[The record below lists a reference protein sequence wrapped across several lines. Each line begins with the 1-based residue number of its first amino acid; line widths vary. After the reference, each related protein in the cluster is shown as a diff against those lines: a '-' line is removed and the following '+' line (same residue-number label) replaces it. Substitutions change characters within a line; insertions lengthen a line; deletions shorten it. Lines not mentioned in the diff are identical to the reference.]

1 MPPAQS
7 SPPTTTATTSSVRAD
22 WWRMKP
28 QVQVIGLI
36 GCLFTTEVVE
46 NAKGVGEY
54 ERGQSTHSN
63 KIGLHGEA
71 EWVDLVGNCEGA
83 VR

>member
-1 MPPAQS
+1 MLGH
-7 SPPTTTATTSSVRAD
+7 ATMEGR
-22 WWRMKP
+22 
-28 QVQVIGLI
+28 
-36 GCLFTTEVVE
+36 
-46 NAKGVGEY
+46 

-63 KIGLHGEA
+63 KIGLHGET